1 MYGWARTG
9 QIPSLA
15 MTFRT
20 SRLLSDYMKSDSA
33 ERLRLTKGLLRLPL
47 LPNGVVLVEVEK
59 K

>member
-1 MYGWARTG
+1 
-9 QIPSLA
+9 